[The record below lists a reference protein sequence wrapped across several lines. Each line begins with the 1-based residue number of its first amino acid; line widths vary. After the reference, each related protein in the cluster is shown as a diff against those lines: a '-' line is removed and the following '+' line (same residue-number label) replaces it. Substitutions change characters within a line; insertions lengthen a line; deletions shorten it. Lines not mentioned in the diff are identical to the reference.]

1 MKTLDFNSKLAIAKT
16 HVSGDSF
23 RPVLGAVLHD
33 EDKLVSTDTCRMLI
47 LDAGIHAPAPIKL
60 DPNDG
65 KVFQGAPVYE
75 KVRGWALP
83 DGDPNDGTWHKVIKG
98 YTGGDGM
105 YPQWRRV
112 VPNLGT
118 EISLTVT
125 VAELTRALK
134 EISPAAK
141 ESANRCR
148 LKFSAG
154 IDAVIVLSARATV
167 CDKKNTKDVK
177 EWQLCTQL
185 SGAMSGAME
194 IAFNYRYMLDVCKV
208 AKLHGDTSINLRFI
222 DNSRAFEVVPA
233 DWMDGEPAWKVILMP
248 VALD

>member
-33 EDKLVSTDTCRMLI
+33 EDKLVSTDTHRMLI

-75 KVRGWALP
+75 KVRGWDLP
-83 DGDPNDGTWHKVIKG
+83 DGDPDDGKFYKMVKG
-98 YTGGDGM
+98 YTGGDGQ
-105 YPQWRRV
+105 YPQWRHV
-112 VPNLGT
+112 VPNLGV

-154 IDAVIVLSARATV
+154 ITASIVLSARAIV
-167 CDKKNTKDVK
+167 CDKKDVK

-194 IAFNYRYMLDVCKV
+194 IAFNYKYMLDICRV

-222 DNSRAFEVVPA
+222 DKSRAFEAVPA
-233 DWMDGEPAWKVILMP
+233 DWQDGDPRWKVVIMP
-248 VALD
+248 MALD